1 MLPRLFG
8 AGIVQLNFWMNTL
21 LCTFQGS
28 AILGT
33 GWIDGILAIWLNN
46 LAIPF
51 NQGSL
56 NGLTYAFAL
65 MLMPQAVIAQSIAI
79 ASMPTFS
86 AQVSLDQFDDF
97 RHSLA
102 TSLRAVLMLS
112 IPASIGLILLRVPII
127 SLLYQRGS
135 FSAESTLLVAW
146 PLLWYS
152 AGLVGHSLVEVLS
165 RAFYALH
172 NTKTPVIIG
181 ALAMTLN
188 ILLSLVFSVI
198 FSRMGWMPHGGL
210 ALANSLATALE
221 MIGLLVLLRRR
232 LVRMEGKR
240 IWQIIWQACLAGGL
254 MAAAILIWLAL
265 SSRIRSLD
273 PGGSGNRTRSRN
285 LCVSFV
291 VLARSRTVQLAP
303 RSQTPLLT
311 RNIGLINATYRRNL
325 LFGFGVRS
333 AWFPTVDSGTRG
345 GRIVPRM
352 A

>member
-1 MLPRLFG
+1 
-8 AGIVQLNFWMNTL
+8 
-21 LCTFQGS
+21 
-28 AILGT
+28 
-33 GWIDGILAIWLNN
+33 
-46 LAIPF
+46 
-51 NQGSL
+51 
-56 NGLTYAFAL
+56 
-65 MLMPQAVIAQSIAI
+65 
-79 ASMPTFS
+79 
-86 AQVSLDQFDDF
+86 
-97 RHSLA
+97 
-102 TSLRAVLMLS
+102 MLS

-127 SLLYQRGS
+127 SLLYQHGS

-265 SSRIRSLD
+265 SI
-273 PGGSGNRTRSRN
+273 GFAVWIQAVAG
-285 LCVSFV
+285 
-291 VLARSRTVQLAP
+291 
-303 RSQTPLLT
+303 
-311 RNIGLINATYRRNL
+311 IGLGAGIYALVLWFLRVPELFSLLRGLKRRFLPAT
-325 LFGFGVRS
+325 S
-333 AWFPTVDSGTRG
+333 D
-345 GRIVPRM
+345 
-352 A
+352 

>member
-21 LCTFQGS
+21 LCTFQG
-28 AILGT
+28 AATLGNS
-33 GWIDGILAIWLNN
+33 WVDRLLALWLNN

-56 NGLTYAFAL
+56 NGLTYSFAL

-79 ASMPTFS
+79 ASMPTFA

-102 TSLRAVLMLS
+102 SSLRAVLMLS
-112 IPASIGLILLRVPII
+112 VPASIGLVMLRIPIVA
-127 SLLYQRGS
+127 LLYQRGN
-135 FSAESTLLVAW
+135 FSTESTALVAW
-146 PLLWYS
+146 PLLWYA

-188 ILLSLVFSVI
+188 IILSMIFSAF

-221 MIGLLVLLRRR
+221 MVGLLILLRRR

-240 IWQIIWQACLAGGL
+240 IGQILWQACLAGGS
-254 MAAAILIWLAL
+254 MALVLFAWQNLSAQYPVWIQALAGILLGAGVYVFILWLL
-265 SSRIRSLD
+265 KVPELFSLVR
-273 PGGSGNRTRSRN
+273 GVMRR
-285 LCVSFV
+285 
-291 VLARSRTVQLAP
+291 
-303 RSQTPLLT
+303 LLPST
-311 RNIGLINATYRRNL
+311 K
-325 LFGFGVRS
+325 
-333 AWFPTVDSGTRG
+333 
-345 GRIVPRM
+345 
-352 A
+352 